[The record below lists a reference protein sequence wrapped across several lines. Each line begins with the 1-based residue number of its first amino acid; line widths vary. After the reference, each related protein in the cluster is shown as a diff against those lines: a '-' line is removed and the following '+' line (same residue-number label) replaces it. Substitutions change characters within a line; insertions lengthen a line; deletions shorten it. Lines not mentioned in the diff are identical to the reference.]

1 MAGKT
6 LEDFQRLH
14 DPLFG
19 IKPPTFN
26 YSRALPDFQ
35 RAIVVAAQ
43 NATPVHGKFWSCIL
57 TLAEATGAQIF
68 VIPTRYQNPT
78 SQWSGSQ
85 ANAEYYDPAVAKYL
99 WNERYDFNENLRLL
113 ADIPGQPT
121 EVNPLAGLDGVSH
134 ASSCIVGHA
143 KLQLRT
149 VAVPQGRT
157 PKILSTTGICT
168 VENYTQARRSKIG
181 AFHHSLAACMVEL
194 DGKGFHLRQL
204 HYSNRHEAITDGVR
218 ATMYRHNGLV
228 CKAPRPLAL
237 GMGDTHVDAIDP
249 QVEEA
254 TFSNDGMIAQLKPLN
269 VIYADLLDMYARNH
283 WHKDDPLVGAGKHD
297 TGRDDVGA
305 EVQRAIDFVKERRIK
320 GVQYIVQASNHNDML
335 RRWILKNFDWRTDHV
350 NSDFGLETALFL
362 RRNLHSSRKGITYP
376 DPFKWWVDKAK
387 IPQVRVLDIDES
399 FSLEGVEL
407 GMHGDIGPN
416 GSRGSR
422 KNLSRIGTKSIIFHS
437 HSPGI
442 EEGCYQAGTSTLLRL
457 EYNHGPSSWL
467 NTHVLLQHDGKRQL
481 VNIIDGRWKL

>member
-1 MAGKT
+1 MAGKS
-6 LEDFQRLH
+6 LEEFQRLH
-14 DPLFG
+14 DPMFG
-19 IKPPTFN
+19 VKSPSYK
-26 YSRALPDFQ
+26 YSRDLPEFR
-35 RAIVVAAQ
+35 RAIIVAAQ

-57 TLAEATGAQIF
+57 TAAEAIGAQVF

-121 EVNPLAGLDGVSH
+121 EVNPLAGLDGISH
-134 ASSCIVGHA
+134 ASSCIVGHS

-157 PKILSTTGICT
+157 PKILTTTGICT

-181 AFHHSLAACMVEL
+181 AFHHSLSACLVEL

-204 HYSNRHEAITDGVR
+204 HYSKTHEAITDGAA
-218 ATMYRHNGLV
+218 ATMYRHNGVV

-237 GMGDTHVDAIDP
+237 GMGDTHVDSIDP
-249 QVEEA
+249 LVESA
-254 TFSNDGMIAQLKPLN
+254 TFKPNGMIDSLRPRN
-269 VIYADLLDMYARNH
+269 VVYADLLDMYSRNH
-283 WHKDDPLVGAGKHD
+283 WHEGDPFTDAGKRD
-297 TGRDDVGA
+297 TGRDDVKA
-305 EVQRAIDFVKERRIK
+305 EVFRAITFVKERRIK
-320 GVQYIVQASNHNDML
+320 GVEYVVQASNHNDML
-335 RRWILKNFDWRTDHV
+335 RRWILKADWKKDPQ
-350 NSDFGLETALFL
+350 NSDFYLETALHL
-362 RRNLHSSRKGITYP
+362 RRNLHVTRKGVTYP

-387 IPQVRVLDIDES
+387 MAHVRVLDIDES
-399 FSLEGVEL
+399 FSLADVEM

-467 NTHVLLQHDGKRQL
+467 NSHVLLQHDGKRQL
-481 VNIIDGRWKL
+481 LNIIDGAYKI